1 MNKGD
6 LDSYITDF
14 KRLAT
19 EAGYDT
25 NTSATVEIFYK
36 GLHPKLARACLR
48 WDTQPETMQ
57 EWIDSAC
64 TEQQKYAKLINF
76 ERAKQGKWTLPTGWG
91 TKSNKLHKESTSR
104 HHSNDETVPM
114 NIDEFAACAAIT
126 ESEKRKYR
134 DEGRCFECHQ
144 KGHMACNCPNKKYK
158 RNQSFKQ
165 KPFKNQQESSWR
177 QRPNAFNKRATTF
190 QK

>member
-14 KRLAT
+14 KQLTT

-36 GLHPKLARACLR
+36 GLHPELARACLR
-48 WDTQPETMQ
+48 QDTQPETMQ
-57 EWIDSAC
+57 EWIDSAH

-91 TKSNKLHKESTSR
+91 TKSNKSHKESTFR
-104 HHSNDETVPM
+104 HHPNDETVPM
-114 NIDEFAACAAIT
+114 DIDGFAARAAIT
-126 ESEKRKYR
+126 ESEKRKYH
-134 DEGRCFECHQ
+134 D
-144 KGHMACNCPNKKYK
+144 KG
-158 RNQSFKQ
+158 
-165 KPFKNQQESSWR
+165 
-177 QRPNAFNKRATTF
+177 
-190 QK
+190 